1 MTHITPL
8 RTTSVQVVRAD
19 SSDGRHLAEDM
30 HGFECFIDAESQVEA
45 SIHLGLIL
53 EAEIDHEGRIVR
65 GRAHTP
71 R

>member
-1 MTHITPL
+1 MT
-8 RTTSVQVVRAD
+8 
-19 SSDGRHLAEDM
+19 
-30 HGFECFIDAESQVEA
+30 QVEA